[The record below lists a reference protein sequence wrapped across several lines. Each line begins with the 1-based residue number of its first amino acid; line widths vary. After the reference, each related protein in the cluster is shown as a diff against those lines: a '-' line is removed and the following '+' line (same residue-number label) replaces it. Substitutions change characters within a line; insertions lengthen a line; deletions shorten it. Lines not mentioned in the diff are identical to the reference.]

1 MESEESTGGPVRHR
15 DQGEWPARFADPI
28 LVVCPRCGGRA
39 DVTSRPG
46 LPDLRY
52 YAELLFRPRR
62 LTCGACGANAEW
74 TAAVRG
80 GGLVAAQLGGTEDPF
95 FRRPLWLQTRCAS
108 RVLWAY
114 NVEHVDALAAYVA
127 ATLREGGTGFT
138 RAMFPRLPR
147 WMKEAGRRAEVL
159 AGLERLRAL
168 AERTAPADR
177 SDAAHERGDRPRPY
191 GARYYRGGPY

>member
-1 MESEESTGGPVRHR
+1 MAREESTGPARHLDR
-15 DQGEWPARFADPI
+15 GEWLPRFAGRV

-39 DVTSRPG
+39 DVVPRPG
-46 LPDLRY
+46 LPPLTY
-52 YAELLFRPRR
+52 VSELLVRPRR
-62 LTCGACGANAEW
+62 LVCPGCGASAGWQADG
-74 TAAVRG
+74 RG

-114 NVEHVDALAAYVA
+114 NEEHVEALAAYVA
-127 ATLREGGTGFT
+127 ATLREGGTGRT

-147 WMKEAGRRAEVL
+147 WMKESGHRAEVL

-168 AERTAPADR
+168 SARSAPADR

-191 GARYYRGGPY
+191 RARYYRDSPY